1 MEAIKCPNC
10 GSTAVIAEAEV
21 VVRFRINDND
31 NIEVVSEW
39 SDIIEDIDK
48 EVVYD
53 CECEDCYE
61 RFEYDRA
68 EN

>member
-1 MEAIKCPNC
+1 METIKCPNC
-10 GSTAVIAEAEV
+10 GSTDVIAEAEII
-21 VVRFRINDND
+21 VRFRINDNGD
-31 NIEVVSEW
+31 VEIVSEW

-48 EVVYD
+48 EVVYK
-53 CECEDCYE
+53 